1 MKLLGNFTSGGFLD
15 CSEDGVYT
23 VKEEMSLYFKYTR
36 SVEFNY
42 FFIDY
47 SASEDMKGELFYAF
61 DGDVCSHEFT
71 LAKGKSSTLSFYIKG
86 AENGDV
92 GIEPYKLTL
101 SPAGDVE
108 AEVSVDAVAVDL
120 R

>member
-1 MKLLGNFTSGGFLD
+1 MKLLGNFTAGGFLD

-23 VKEEMSLYFKYTR
+23 VKEDFSLYFKYTR

-47 SASEDMKGELFYAF
+47 SASADMQGELFYAF

-71 LAKGKSSTLSFYIKG
+71 LSAGEEKTLSFYIKG
-86 AENGDV
+86 AEKGDV

-101 SPAGDVE
+101 TPKNESEVE
-108 AEVSVDAVAVDL
+108 LSVDAVAVDL

>member
-1 MKLLGNFTSGGFLD
+1 MKLLGNFTTGGYLD

-36 SVEFNY
+36 SLEFNY

-47 SASEDMKGELFYAF
+47 SVSADMKGELFYAF

-71 LAKGKSSTLSFYIKG
+71 LPASEGKTLSFYIKG
-86 AENGDV
+86 AEKGNV

-101 SPAGDVE
+101 SPANEGE

>member
-47 SASEDMKGELFYAF
+47 SASADMKGELFYAF

-71 LAKGKSSTLSFYIKG
+71 LSAGKGKALSFYIKG

-101 SPAGDVE
+101 SPADDGEV
-108 AEVSVDAVAVDL
+108 EVSVDAVAVDL